1 MANLIYNKSPFPD
14 LAAAV
19 EAVHHRHLAQGE
31 QIQVRYFDEHKEV
44 HSFVVVGEECG
55 HPSFLGHPFEHHIHD
70 CVINYE
76 IDGGVINL
84 KDDKD
89 EYPVEIP
96 HHVHCHDDVYHCEH
110 HHHHCEPHPI
120 EPHHHHHCEPHP
132 IEPHHHHHCEPHH
145 HHHCEPHHHFVKDDY
160 DQFSYT
166 ERDDMNESPI
176 EFDND
181 EFDNVRVTD
190 Y

>member
-1 MANLIYNKSPFPD
+1 MYNKSPFPD

-31 QIQVRYFDEHKEV
+31 QIQVRYLDKHKEV
-44 HSFVVVGEECG
+44 HSFVAIGEESG
-55 HPSFLGHPFEHHIHD
+55 HPTFLGHPFEHHHHAPD

-76 IDGGVINL
+76 IDGGVVNL

-89 EYPVEIP
+89 EYHDVPP
-96 HHVHCHDDVYHCEH
+96 HHIHCHDKHHHIHCHDDIH
-110 HHHHCEPHPI
+110 HDPHPH
-120 EPHHHHHCEPHP
+120 PHHPHP
-132 IEPHHHHHCEPHH
+132 HHPHPHPHHPR
-145 HHHCEPHHHFVKDDY
+145 FVKDDY

-166 ERDDMNESPI
+166 EREGMNETPI

>member
-96 HHVHCHDDVYHCEH
+96 HHVHCHDDVYYCE
-110 HHHHCEPHPI
+110 
-120 EPHHHHHCEPHP
+120 
-132 IEPHHHHHCEPHH
+132 HH

-166 ERDDMNESPI
+166 ERDGMNESPI

>member
-55 HPSFLGHPFEHHIHD
+55 HPSFLGHPFEHHIHN

-96 HHVHCHDDVYHCEH
+96 HHVHCHDVYHCE
-110 HHHHCEPHPI
+110 
-120 EPHHHHHCEPHP
+120 HHHHHCEPHP

-145 HHHCEPHHHFVKDDY
+145 HHHCEPHPIEPHHHHHCEPYHHFVKDDY

-166 ERDDMNESPI
+166 ERDGMNESPI

-181 EFDNVRVTD
+181 EFDNVRITD